1 MGGACRSLVAS
12 SEGFRA
18 RFFCILAG
26 LCPAPVEGSMEEKE
40 LRDALLEAAQEIGTG
55 AVIDLLVSWI
65 TKGLYMEIFAEI
77 QDKRV

>member
-1 MGGACRSLVAS
+1 
-12 SEGFRA
+12 
-18 RFFCILAG
+18 
-26 LCPAPVEGSMEEKE
+26 MEEKE